1 MNSQEV
7 DIETRLM
14 VTDISLQVAA
24 TMINSLDRKLEML
37 IKENRER

>member
-14 VTDISLQVAA
+14 VADISLQVAA
-24 TMINSLDRKLEML
+24 TMINSLDRKLELL